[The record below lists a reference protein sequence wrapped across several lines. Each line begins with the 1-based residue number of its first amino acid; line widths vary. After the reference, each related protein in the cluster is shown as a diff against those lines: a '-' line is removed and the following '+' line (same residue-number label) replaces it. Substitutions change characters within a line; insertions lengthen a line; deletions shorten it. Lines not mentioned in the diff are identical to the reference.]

1 MARPPAGPTDPE
13 LHPGSGEK
21 AEVYTDAGYNHPG
34 GDCKGVPHVAPRDKG
49 PGNGVPDPA
58 TMAQDATDAKRA
70 PRDPGA
76 TMGAQVEN
84 TP

>member
-1 MARPPAGPTDPE
+1 MLVVTT
-13 LHPGSGEK
+13 L
-21 AEVYTDAGYNHPG
+21 G

-49 PGNGVPDPA
+49 LSHGIPDPA
-58 TMAQDATDAKRA
+58 TMAQDTTDAKRA

-76 TMGAQVEN
+76 TMGAPSRK